1 MAITQSLLFHFP
13 SLLLGLV
20 VVTILVFLSVVGL
33 VIVRRYI
40 SHQKLKMHNDIAAP
54 IFGTIGMAYTVLLAF
69 VVVVA
74 WQGFDK
80 SNQNV
85 EQEANCLINLARDSS
100 AFGSEF
106 HDRVLDIAKQYGKA
120 IVVDEWPLL
129 AQGKGSD
136 IAHDAFNRLFALYA
150 EFMPQNKREE
160 IFLAESIVKL
170 NMLGEL
176 RRTRIFDSGQ
186 GIHPVLWMVLI
197 VGGFVTVAFTFF
209 FGSENHRAQVLM
221 TSLLAALIALIL
233 YTILVMDFP
242 FTGSM
247 GIKPDAFRQMYKY

>member
-1 MAITQSLLFHFP
+1 MPITQSLLLRFS
-13 SLLLGLV
+13 SLWLGFMV
-20 VVTILVFLSVVGL
+20 VAILVSLSVAGL

-80 SNQNV
+80 SSQNV
-85 EQEANCLINLARDSS
+85 ETEANCLISVARDSN
-100 AFGSEF
+100 AFGGEF
-106 HDRVLDIAKQYGKA
+106 HDQVISLAKGYGKA
-120 IVVDEWPLL
+120 VIVDEWPLL

-136 IAHDAFNRLFALYA
+136 NARDAFGKLFALYTA
-150 EFMPQNKREE
+150 YTPQNKKEE
-160 IFLAESIVKL
+160 IFLAESIMKL
-170 NMLGEL
+170 NELGEL
-176 RRTRIFDSGQ
+176 RRARIFDSGQ
-186 GIHPVLWMVLI
+186 GIHPVLWIVLI

-221 TSLLAALIALIL
+221 TSLLAALIAMIL
-233 YTILVMDFP
+233 YTILVLDFP
-242 FTGSM
+242 FTGKM
-247 GIKPDAFRQMYKY
+247 GIKSTALRQMYKY